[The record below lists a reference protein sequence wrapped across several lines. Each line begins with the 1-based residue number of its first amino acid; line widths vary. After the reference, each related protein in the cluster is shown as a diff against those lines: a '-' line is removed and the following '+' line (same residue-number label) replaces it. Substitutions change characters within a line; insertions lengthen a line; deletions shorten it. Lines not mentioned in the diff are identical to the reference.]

1 MISTHCPVSSASSEP
16 VQALCPVD
24 ISELPL
30 NSNHQAE
37 KSKEKDTT
45 KHLSL
50 IWNSRYSS
58 SWMVKMAG
66 VNKKTRQRTNLA
78 FYNTFFYNPLKA
90 TISQQNLCKYF

>member
-37 KSKEKDTT
+37 KKQGK
-45 KHLSL
+45 
-50 IWNSRYSS
+50 RYHKTFILNMKLEIQF
-58 SWMVKMAG
+58 WMVKMAG
-66 VNKKTRQRTNLA
+66 VNKKQD
-78 FYNTFFYNPLKA
+78 KEQ
-90 TISQQNLCKYF
+90 I

>member
-1 MISTHCPVSSASSEP
+1 MAIFYKIIVLTGWYQHNCCPVSSASSEP

-37 KSKEKDTT
+37 KSKQKDTT

-50 IWNSRYSS
+50 MWDSRYSS
-58 SWMVKMAG
+58 EWQKWHD
-66 VNKKTRQRTNLA
+66 KW
-78 FYNTFFYNPLKA
+78 
-90 TISQQNLCKYF
+90 